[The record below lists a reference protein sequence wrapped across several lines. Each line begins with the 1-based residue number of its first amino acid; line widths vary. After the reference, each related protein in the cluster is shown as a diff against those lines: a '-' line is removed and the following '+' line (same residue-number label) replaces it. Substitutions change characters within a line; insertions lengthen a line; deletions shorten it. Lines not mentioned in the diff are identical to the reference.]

1 MGVPLQVLGDGP
13 VLQPFFTEAAIRNH
27 VDSMQADAATAQRWG
42 VEMLKR
48 DVLCS
53 PGGKLYLSLAH
64 SDDDIDRTLAVA
76 KQSLE
81 VVLES

>member
-1 MGVPLQVLGDGP
+1 M
-13 VLQPFFTEAAIRNH
+13 I
-27 VDSMQADAATAQRWG
+27 
-42 VEMLKR
+42 KR

-64 SDDDIDRTLAVA
+64 SDDDIDRTLVVA